1 MKQITLLLLFNDLLL
16 LLFEYISVKL
26 SDSFRWD
33 ILLTPSG
40 RVARSSPNLVHK
52 AIFIKISVTSNLI
65 LSPINLQSTKACLI
79 VLFNLP
85 ILIRVIIEEIF
96 DLIMTQGPKLWV
108 NLIFIKFESP
118 LRRINQSSLS
128 SESHICKVRLNWIG
142 LNITILLLKDITNLP
157 QINRVILV
165 EVWIFFHVSQRN
177 VHLPVSDHNTKYVV
191 LYIFNLIGD

>member
-1 MKQITLLLLFNDLLL
+1 
-16 LLFEYISVKL
+16 
-26 SDSFRWD
+26 
-33 ILLTPSG
+33 
-40 RVARSSPNLVHK
+40 
-52 AIFIKISVTSNLI
+52 
-65 LSPINLQSTKACLI
+65 